1 MCHDVDCHSP
11 RLFSTRA
18 GLRRQSNHSCVLEH
32 VSARVHVFKWKSTA
46 SSPCE
51 IFKCLLLQFSSL
63 WGQVSWG
70 RPCHALALYGWWR
83 ADTRS
88 VHGVALQSRGGHR
101 HHGDAFPQG
110 TQWDHVLLL
119 FFFFCLFVC
128 CCCCFLFFTTVLW
141 WYFQLP
147 CFILPLLNGNN
158 DIQLFYSSRLDCE
171 TGGRWCSSW
180 QPHLKMTSGEKTALS
195 APKRL
200 MIIGAGNLCYFTA
213 PSRCYGNKLHL

>member
-119 FFFFCLFVC
+119 FFFLLFVC
-128 CCCCFLFFTTVLW
+128 WLLFLF
-141 WYFQLP
+141 
-147 CFILPLLNGNN
+147 CF
-158 DIQLFYSSRLDCE
+158 FYNS
-171 TGGRWCSSW
+171 
-180 QPHLKMTSGEKTALS
+180 P
-195 APKRL
+195 L
-200 MIIGAGNLCYFTA
+200 MIFSVALFHSPTA
-213 PSRCYGNKLHL
+213 